1 VAGRLRRTGAAAL
14 ASAGAAS
21 FGLWHR
27 LFRQPL
33 PKTRG
38 QVAVKGLESSVT
50 IARDRFGVPRIEAR
64 SEIDLCFGHGFCM
77 GQDRLWQLEFY
88 RRVAS
93 GRISE
98 FAGDEGLQIDRLM
111 RTLGLKRLADDEV
124 ATIPAR
130 GRAFS
135 EAYAQGINAAI
146 EAAPV
151 MPFELQVLRIDPEP
165 WTVADS
171 LAIGKVVALG
181 FSTNMEQELFRAEL
195 VSLIGAEKV
204 ARLEPQYP
212 GGHPVVTQPGAPWQ
226 GGGIE
231 LASQIAE
238 VRAAVGLS
246 LETAGSNNWVVSGER
261 SETGMPLLANDPHI
275 SATIPDVWYAVELS
289 TPDIEMRGGSLP
301 GTPGLV
307 IGQTPHVAWGL
318 TNVMADVQDL
328 YVERIRTAHEGQL
341 PQYEFEGEMRP
352 VKITHE
358 RIGVRGRHPE
368 PLEVWETHHG
378 PIVNRALGAASA
390 EPLALAWT
398 ALREP
403 WPTPTSIDI
412 GLATNGRELV
422 EAFSDFAMPCM
433 NLVWGDSSGSIGYKL
448 VGKLPLR
455 RGGCPDLPKPGW
467 TGEYEWDGYVPFEEL
482 PEIVDPPGGQLVT
495 ANNRIAA
502 DDYPHHITSEYMD
515 GYRAARIDELLRE
528 RDRHT
533 LDSFE
538 RIQTDL
544 FTAAGRET
552 AARLARLAP
561 SDQARVRAIERLRS
575 WDARMDPDTV
585 AGTIYAAFTV
595 HFARAVAEAVIGE
608 EDAARHWISLS
619 RVGFTEMT
627 SSPWRFQSRL
637 LELWDEGDT
646 ELIGGRDWDELAL
659 DSLQAALS
667 ELSERFGDD
676 AAAWRWGRVHGLR
689 FVHPL
694 GEGENALS
702 PLLDRVLSR
711 RVPAGGSQETVNCV
725 GFVPAHGDYEGKW
738 AASFRL
744 LADVGNPQRSR
755 WQHMTGQSG
764 HPGSRHYDDLI
775 QDWLAGR
782 SNPVAQPPEA
792 KLRLDPA

>member
-1 VAGRLRRTGAAAL
+1 
-14 ASAGAAS
+14 
-21 FGLWHR
+21 
-27 LFRQPL
+27 
-33 PKTRG
+33 
-38 QVAVKGLESSVT
+38 
-50 IARDRFGVPRIEAR
+50 
-64 SEIDLCFGHGFCM
+64 
-77 GQDRLWQLEFY
+77 
-88 RRVAS
+88 
-93 GRISE
+93 
-98 FAGDEGLQIDRLM
+98 M
-111 RTLGLKRLADDEV
+111 RTLGLKRIADAEV

-130 GRAFS
+130 GRAFL
-135 EAYAQGINAAI
+135 EAYARGINAAI
-146 EAAPV
+146 EATTTL
-151 MPFELQVLRIDPEP
+151 PFELQVLRIDPEP

-212 GGHPVVTQPGAPWQ
+212 GGHPVVTQPGAPWA
-226 GGGIE
+226 GGGLE

-275 SATIPDVWYAVELS
+275 SATIPDVWYTVELS

-307 IGQTPHVAWGL
+307 IGQSPYVAWGL

-328 YVERIRTAHEGQL
+328 YVERVRSAHEGQV

-352 VKITHE
+352 LKVTHE
-358 RIGVRGRHPE
+358 RIGVRGGHAE
-368 PLEVWETHHG
+368 PLEIWETHHG
-378 PIVNRALGAASA
+378 PIVNRALGAVSS

-403 WPTPTSIDI
+403 WPTETSIDL
-412 GLATNGRELV
+412 GLATSGAELV
-422 EAFSDFAMPCM
+422 DAFSGFAMPCM
-433 NLVWGDSSGSIGYKL
+433 NLVWGDAGGSIGYKL
-448 VGKLPLR
+448 VGKLPR
-455 RGGCPDLPKPGW
+455 RPGGCPDLPKPGW
-467 TGEYEWDGYVPFEEL
+467 TGEYEWDGYVPFDEL

-495 ANNRIAA
+495 ANNRIAPE
-502 DDYPHHITSEYMD
+502 DYPHHVTSEYMD

-528 RDRHT
+528 RERHT
-533 LDSFE
+533 LDDFS
-538 RIQTDL
+538 RIQSDV
-544 FTAAGRET
+544 FTAAGRDT
-552 AARLARLAP
+552 VARLARLTP
-561 SDQARVRAIERLRS
+561 SDQPSVRAIERLRS
-575 WDARMDPDTV
+575 WDHRMDPDTV
-585 AGTIYAAFTV
+585 AGTIYAVFTV
-595 HFARAVAEAVIGE
+595 HFARAVAEAVIGD

-637 LELWDEGDT
+637 LELWDEGDAD
-646 ELIGGRDWDELAL
+646 LVGGRDWDELAL
-659 DSLQAALS
+659 GSLRVALG
-667 ELSERFGDD
+667 ELAERFG
-676 AAAWRWGRVHGLR
+676 ANPAGWRWGRVHGLR

-694 GEGENALS
+694 SEGDAPVS
-702 PLLDRVLSR
+702 AVLDRVLSR

-725 GFVPAHGDYEGKW
+725 GFVPADGDYGGKW

-744 LADVGNPQRSR
+744 LADVGNPERSR

-764 HPGSRHYDDLI
+764 HPGSPHYDDLI

-782 SNPVAQPPEA
+782 TNPVAQPAVE
-792 KLRLDPA
+792 KLRLDPE